1 LAADK
6 SEVVPYNRDIADHRR
21 KYGDG
26 MLRKAEEHLANQ
38 RQCEAGTLARF
49 ETARKQRQ
57 EEKERQEALE
67 VRTSLS
73 EIWQLS
79 NLQ

>member
-1 LAADK
+1 
-6 SEVVPYNRDIADHRR
+6 
-21 KYGDG
+21 
-26 MLRKAEEHLANQ
+26 MLRKAEEQLANQ
-38 RQCEAGTLARF
+38 RQCEAETLARF

-67 VRTSLS
+67 VRISLS